1 MKFSPNTFALTALL
15 GLMTALGPLSTDMY
29 LPSLPAIGLAFGAST
44 SLAQLSLSSF
54 LAGFAFGQI
63 IYGPLSDRRGRKPV
77 LLGGLVI
84 FLVASIASAFAKSIE
99 FLIIARFFQAL
110 GASGPIVLAR
120 AIVRDLYDG
129 SQAGRELSR
138 MGTIMGV
145 VPAAAPILG
154 GFLEAG
160 FGWRSNFIVMTLIGA
175 VLGLT
180 IIFRLPET
188 IRHRSRED
196 FSVLAV
202 LAGYRALLR
211 HHGYRS
217 YVALS
222 ALTYSGLFCFISG
235 ATFVLQGYYG
245 LNEIA
250 FGFSFGSVVIG
261 FISGSF
267 VAQRVVTK
275 LGLNRTISIGMAL
288 ITFGGVSMVLLSL
301 FAPKTEFSVIIPM
314 AFYTGGVGFIMPQ
327 SMAGAMQPFS
337 DRAGAASSLLGLI
350 QMSSAALAGAV
361 IGHALEYAPQLPL
374 PIGIA
379 GLAMAS
385 LTVFLA
391 TRKIRA
397 QNEIASAS

>member
-29 LPSLPAIGLAFGAST
+29 LPSLPAIGVAFGAST
-44 SLAQLSLSSF
+44 SQVQLSLSLF
-54 LAGFAFGQI
+54 LAGFACGQI
-63 IYGPLSDRRGRKPV
+63 VYGPLSDRRGRKPV

-84 FLVASIASAFAKSIE
+84 FLIASIASAFATSIE

-160 FGWRSNFIVMTLIGA
+160 LGWRSNFVVMTLIGGA
-175 VLGLT
+175 LGAT
-180 IIFRLPET
+180 IILRLPET
-188 IRHRSRED
+188 IRHRSREK
-196 FSVLAV
+196 FSILAV
-202 LAGYRALLR
+202 LSGYRALLR

-222 ALTYSGLFCFISG
+222 SLTYSGLFCFISG

-245 LNEIA
+245 LSEIA
-250 FGFSFGSVVIG
+250 FGISFGSVVIG

-267 VAQRVVTK
+267 IAQRVVTK
-275 LGLNRTISIGMAL
+275 LGINRTISIGMIL
-288 ITFGGVSMVLLSL
+288 IAFAGLSMIGLSL
-301 FAPKTEFSVIIPM
+301 FGPKTAFAIIGPM
-314 AFYTGGVGFIMPQ
+314 AFYTCGVGFIMPQ

-350 QMSSAALAGAV
+350 QMSSAAIAGMLL
-361 IGHALEYAPQLPL
+361 GQALEYAPLMPL
-374 PIGIA
+374 PIGISTLG
-379 GLAMAS
+379 GLAIFAFL
-385 LTVFLA
+385 LT
-391 TRKIRA
+391 RNIRT
-397 QNEIASAS
+397 QTLSV

>member
-1 MKFSPNTFALTALL
+1 MTFRPNTFALTALL

-29 LPSLPAIGLAFGAST
+29 LPSLPAIGTSFGAST

-54 LAGFAFGQI
+54 LAGFACGQI
-63 IYGPLSDRRGRKPV
+63 VYGPLSDRRGRKPV
-77 LLGGLVI
+77 LLAGLCI
-84 FLVASIASAFAKSIE
+84 FLLASLACAFADSIT
-99 FLIIARFFQAL
+99 FLILARFFQAL

-129 SQAGRELSR
+129 SLAGRELSR
-138 MGTIMGV
+138 MGTIMGI

-154 GFLEAG
+154 GLLEAS
-160 FGWRSNFIVMTLIGA
+160 FGWRSNFFVMTLIGTA
-175 VLGLT
+175 LGLT

-188 IRHRSRED
+188 IRHRSREA
-196 FSVLAV
+196 FSVLSV
-202 LAGYRALLR
+202 LRGYRALLR

-222 ALTYSGLFCFISG
+222 SLTYSGLFCFISG

-250 FGFSFGSVVIG
+250 FGFSFASVVIG

-267 VAQRVVTK
+267 IAQRIATK

-288 ITFGGVSMVLLSL
+288 ITFGGAAMMLLSL
-301 FAPKTEFSVIIPM
+301 FAPKSVLSVIIPM

-350 QMSSAALAGAV
+350 QMSSAAIAGAV

-374 PIGIA
+374 PTGIA
-379 GLAMAS
+379 LLAFAA
-385 LTVFLA
+385 LGVFVM
-391 TRKIRA
+391 TRSVRTGA
-397 QNEIASAS
+397 

>member
-1 MKFSPNTFALTALL
+1 MTFRPDTLALTVLL

-29 LPSLPAIGLAFGAST
+29 LPSLPAIGASFGAST

-54 LAGFAFGQI
+54 LAGFACGQI
-63 IYGPLSDRRGRKPV
+63 VYGPLSDRRGRKPV
-77 LLGGLVI
+77 LLGGMVL
-84 FLVASIASAFAKSIE
+84 FLVASLASAFSNSIE

-145 VPAAAPILG
+145 VPAIAPILG

-160 FGWRSNFIVMTLIGA
+160 FGWRSNFFVMTVIGMA
-175 VLGLT
+175 LGAT
-180 IIFRLPET
+180 IILRLPET
-188 IRHRSRED
+188 IRHRSREE
-196 FSVLAV
+196 FSFLAV
-202 LAGYRALLR
+202 LQGYRVLLR

-217 YVALS
+217 FVALS
-222 ALTYSGLFCFISG
+222 SLTYSGLFCFISG

-245 LNEIA
+245 LSEIA
-250 FGFSFGSVVIG
+250 FGFSFASVVIG

-267 VAQRVVTK
+267 TAQRIVTK

-288 ITFGGVSMVLLSL
+288 ITFGGAAMVLLSL
-301 FAPKTEFSVIIPM
+301 FAPKSVLSVIIPM

-350 QMSSAALAGAV
+350 QMSSAAIAGIL
-361 IGHALEYAPQLPL
+361 IGHALELSPLMPL

-379 GLAMAS
+379 CLAFAALVVFV
-385 LTVFLA
+385 LT
-391 TRKIRA
+391 RSIRSHA
-397 QNEIASAS
+397 

>member
-1 MKFSPNTFALTALL
+1 
-15 GLMTALGPLSTDMY
+15 MTALGPLSTDMY
-29 LPSLPAIGLAFGAST
+29 LPSLPAIGASFGSST

-54 LAGFAFGQI
+54 LAGFACGQI
-63 IYGPLSDRRGRKPV
+63 VYGPLSDRRGRKPV
-77 LLGGLVI
+77 LLAGMAL
-84 FLVASIASAFAKSIE
+84 FLVASLASAFANSIE

-145 VPAAAPILG
+145 VPAIAPILG

-160 FGWRSNFIVMTLIGA
+160 FGWRSNFFVMTLIGMA
-175 VLGLT
+175 LGAT

-188 IRHRSRED
+188 IRHRSREE
-196 FSVLAV
+196 FSFPAV
-202 LAGYRALLR
+202 LQGYRVLLR

-222 ALTYSGLFCFISG
+222 SLTYSGLFCFISG

-245 LNEIA
+245 LSEIA
-250 FGFSFGSVVIG
+250 FGFSFASVVIG

-267 VAQRVVTK
+267 TAQRVVTK

-288 ITFGGVSMVLLSL
+288 ITFGGAAMVLLSL
-301 FAPKTEFSVIIPM
+301 FAPKSVLSVIIPM

-350 QMSSAALAGAV
+350 QMSSAAIAGV
-361 IGHALEYAPQLPL
+361 VVGHALEYAPQWPL

-379 GLAMAS
+379 SLAFAS
-385 LTVFLA
+385 IAVFLS
-391 TRKIRA
+391 TRNIRA
-397 QNEIASAS
+397 QV

>member
-1 MKFSPNTFALTALL
+1 MTFRPNTFALTVLL

-29 LPSLPAIGLAFGAST
+29 LPSLPAIGASFGAST

-54 LAGFAFGQI
+54 LAGFACGQI
-63 IYGPLSDRRGRKPV
+63 VYGPLSDRRGRKPV
-77 LLGGLVI
+77 LLGGMAL
-84 FLVASIASAFAKSIE
+84 FLVASLASAFANSIE

-145 VPAAAPILG
+145 VPAIAPILG

-160 FGWRSNFIVMTLIGA
+160 FGWRSNFFVMTLIGMA
-175 VLGLT
+175 LGVT

-188 IRHRSRED
+188 IRHRSREE
-196 FSVLAV
+196 FSFLAV
-202 LAGYRALLR
+202 LQGYRVLLR

-222 ALTYSGLFCFISG
+222 SLTYSGLFCFISG

-245 LNEIA
+245 LSEIA
-250 FGFSFGSVVIG
+250 FGFSFASVVIG

-267 VAQRVVTK
+267 TAQRIVTK

-288 ITFGGVSMVLLSL
+288 ITFGGAAMVLLSL
-301 FAPKTEFSVIIPM
+301 FAPKSVLSVIVPM

-350 QMSSAALAGAV
+350 QMSSAAIAGVV
-361 IGHALEYAPQLPL
+361 IGYALEHAPQWPL

-379 GLAMAS
+379 SLAFAS
-385 LTVFLA
+385 LAVFLS
-391 TRKIRA
+391 TRQIRA
-397 QNEIASAS
+397 KI

>member
-1 MKFSPNTFALTALL
+1 MKFSANTFALTVLL

-29 LPSLPAIGLAFGAST
+29 LPSLPALGASFGAST

-54 LAGFAFGQI
+54 LAGFACGQI
-63 IYGPLSDRRGRKPV
+63 VYGPLSDRRGRKPV
-77 LLGGLVI
+77 LLGGMAL
-84 FLVASIASAFAKSIE
+84 FLVASLASAFANSIE

-145 VPAAAPILG
+145 VPAIAPILG

-160 FGWRSNFIVMTLIGA
+160 FGWRSNFFVMTLIGMA
-175 VLGLT
+175 LGAT

-188 IRHRSRED
+188 IRHRSREE
-196 FSVLAV
+196 FSFLAV
-202 LAGYRALLR
+202 LKGYRVLLR

-222 ALTYSGLFCFISG
+222 SLTYSGLFCFISG

-245 LNEIA
+245 LSEIA
-250 FGFSFGSVVIG
+250 FGFSFASVVIG

-267 VAQRVVTK
+267 TAQRVVTK
-275 LGLNRTISIGMAL
+275 LGLNRTISIGMVL
-288 ITFGGVSMVLLSL
+288 ITFGGAAMVLLSL
-301 FAPKTEFSVIIPM
+301 CAPKSMFSVIIPM

-350 QMSSAALAGAV
+350 QMSSAAITGV
-361 IGHALEYAPQLPL
+361 MIGHALEFAPQWPL

-379 GLAMAS
+379 SLAFAS
-385 LTVFLA
+385 LSVFLS

-397 QNEIASAS
+397 QV

>member
-1 MKFSPNTFALTALL
+1 MTFRPNTFALTALL

-29 LPSLPAIGLAFGAST
+29 LPSLPAIGTSFGAST

-54 LAGFAFGQI
+54 LAGFACGQI
-63 IYGPLSDRRGRKPV
+63 VYGPLSDRRGRKPV
-77 LLGGLVI
+77 LLAGLCI
-84 FLVASIASAFAKSIE
+84 FLLASLACAFADSIT
-99 FLIIARFFQAL
+99 FLILARFFQAL

-138 MGTIMGV
+138 MGTIMGI

-154 GFLEAG
+154 GVLEAS
-160 FGWRSNFIVMTLIGA
+160 FGWRSNFFVMALIGTA
-175 VLGLT
+175 LGLT

-188 IRHRSRED
+188 IRHRSREA
-196 FSVLAV
+196 FSVLSV
-202 LAGYRALLR
+202 LRGYRALLR

-222 ALTYSGLFCFISG
+222 SLTYSGLFCFISG

-250 FGFSFGSVVIG
+250 FGFSFASVVIG

-267 VAQRVVTK
+267 IAQRIVTR

-288 ITFGGVSMVLLSL
+288 ITFGGAAMMLLSL
-301 FAPKTEFSVIIPM
+301 FAPKSVLSVIIPM

-350 QMSSAALAGAV
+350 QMSSAAIAGAV
-361 IGHALEYAPQLPL
+361 IGHALEHAPQLPL
-374 PIGIA
+374 PTGIA
-379 GLAMAS
+379 LLAFAA
-385 LTVFLA
+385 LGVFVM
-391 TRKIRA
+391 TRSVRTGA
-397 QNEIASAS
+397 

>member
-1 MKFSPNTFALTALL
+1 MTFRPNTFALTALL

-29 LPSLPAIGLAFGAST
+29 LPSLPAIGTSFGAST

-54 LAGFAFGQI
+54 LAGFACGQI
-63 IYGPLSDRRGRKPV
+63 VYGPLSDRRGRKPV
-77 LLGGLVI
+77 LLAGLCI
-84 FLVASIASAFAKSIE
+84 FLLASLACAFADSITV
-99 FLIIARFFQAL
+99 LILARFFQAL

-138 MGTIMGV
+138 MGTIMGI

-154 GFLEAG
+154 GLLEAS
-160 FGWRSNFIVMTLIGA
+160 FGWRSNFFVMTLIGTA
-175 VLGLT
+175 LGLT
-180 IIFRLPET
+180 IMFRLPET
-188 IRHRSRED
+188 IRHRSREA
-196 FSVLAV
+196 FSVLSV
-202 LAGYRALLR
+202 LRGYRALLR

-222 ALTYSGLFCFISG
+222 SLTYSGLFCFISG

-245 LNEIA
+245 LSEIA
-250 FGFSFGSVVIG
+250 FGFSFASVVIG

-267 VAQRVVTK
+267 IAQRIVIR

-288 ITFGGVSMVLLSL
+288 ITFGGAAMMLLSL
-301 FAPKTEFSVIIPM
+301 FAPKSVLSVIIPM

-350 QMSSAALAGAV
+350 QMSSAAIVGAV

-374 PIGIA
+374 PMGIA
-379 GLAMAS
+379 LLAFAA
-385 LTVFLA
+385 LGVFVM
-391 TRKIRA
+391 TRSVRTGA
-397 QNEIASAS
+397 